1 MTNKKQT
8 LNRLSSVNLGQ
19 IWWVYFMIV
28 VVVNEF
34 DSKKQLICLV
44 HELDVGKDTKYDNLA
59 GLVNMLLLF
68 ILLGQFLFS

>member
-1 MTNKKQT
+1 
-8 LNRLSSVNLGQ
+8 
-19 IWWVYFMIV
+19 MIV

-59 GLVNMLLLF
+59 GLVNMLRLF

>member
-44 HELDVGKDTKYDNLA
+44 NELDVGKDTKYDNLA
-59 GLVNMLLLF
+59 GLVNMLILF

>member
-1 MTNKKQT
+1 
-8 LNRLSSVNLGQ
+8 
-19 IWWVYFMIV
+19 MIV

-44 HELDVGKDTKYDNLA
+44 NELDVGKDTKYDNLA